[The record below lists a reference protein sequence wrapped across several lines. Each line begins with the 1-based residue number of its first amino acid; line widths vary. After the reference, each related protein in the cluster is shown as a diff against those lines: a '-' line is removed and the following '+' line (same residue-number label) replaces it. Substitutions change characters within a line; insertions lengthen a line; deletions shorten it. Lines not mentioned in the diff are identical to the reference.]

1 MKLGLY
7 IAFLFFSCHAIAQSI
22 TILPERESILLG
34 EQNVLRISLPSA
46 FSPEELLVYES
57 LPAVKMSTKKEKDS
71 LELEV
76 LGFEIEADQLRL
88 IVTAWDSGLLI
99 IPPFALDQSGTLFT
113 DATMFRVEFPPV
125 DESGEIMDIYEVSFN
140 IPLFQDFSEKYWWL
154 IDLLILALFV
164 IGLLLVLREK
174 DVVEV
179 FTEPEIIIP
188 IEEIARTAIYELF
201 KKEQFA
207 GETQKLHFA
216 EFSDI
221 LRRYMSGRY
230 GIVTFEKTTFEL
242 LNALRLK
249 SVPVEHRGIIEEL
262 LTISDMIKFSK
273 ATTDEVEI
281 MRLKDVALHFIS
293 VSSDWNERDIFKQKG
308 EPSDA

>member
-1 MKLGLY
+1 MKLGFY
-7 IAFLFFSCHAIAQSI
+7 IALLFFACHTLAQSI

-34 EQNVLRISLPSA
+34 EQNVLRISLPRTITQ
-46 FSPEELLVYES
+46 EELLVYES
-57 LPAVKMSTKKEKDS
+57 LPAVKMSNKKEKDS
-71 LELEV
+71 LKIEV
-76 LGFEIEADQLRL
+76 LGYEFEADELRL
-88 IVTAWDSGLLI
+88 LVTAWDSGLLI
-99 IPPFALDQSGTLFT
+99 IPPFALDQASELIT

-125 DESGEIMDIYEVSFN
+125 DESGEIMDIYEVGFN
-140 IPLFQDFSEKYWWL
+140 IPLFQNFTETYWWL

-164 IGLLLVLREK
+164 VGLLLVLREK

-179 FTEPEIIIP
+179 FVEPEVIIP
-188 IEEIARTAIYELF
+188 IEEIARTAIYDLY

-207 GETQKLHFA
+207 AEAQKVHFA
-216 EFSDI
+216 KFSEI
-221 LRRYMSGRY
+221 LRSYMAGRY

-249 SVPVEHRGIIEEL
+249 SIPVEHRGMVEEL

-293 VSSDWNERDIFKQKG
+293 VSSQWNERDIFKQKG
-308 EPSDA
+308 DPSDA